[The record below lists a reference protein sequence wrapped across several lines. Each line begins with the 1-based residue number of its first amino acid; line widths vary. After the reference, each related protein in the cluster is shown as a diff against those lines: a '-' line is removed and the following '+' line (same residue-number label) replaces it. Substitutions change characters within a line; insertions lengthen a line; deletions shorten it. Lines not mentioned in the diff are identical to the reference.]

1 MTLSTG
7 DMFAVILAL
16 SASILT
22 LTLAFR
28 RIYVLERQLL
38 ENRRDYRNYKFA
50 TEAELMGKPYYW
62 NTNSNSWSY

>member
-7 DMFAVILAL
+7 DMFAVMLAL
-16 SASILT
+16 SASILA

-28 RIYVLERQLL
+28 RIYVLERQVL
-38 ENRRDYRNYKFA
+38 ENRRAYHNYRFA

-62 NTNSNSWSY
+62 DGNSNSWSY